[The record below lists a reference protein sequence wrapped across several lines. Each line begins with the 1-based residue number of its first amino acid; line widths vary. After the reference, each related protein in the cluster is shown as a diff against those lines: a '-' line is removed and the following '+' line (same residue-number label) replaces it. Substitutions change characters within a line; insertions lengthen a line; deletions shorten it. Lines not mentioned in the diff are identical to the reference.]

1 MIARPKMI
9 TVLLNIFDAI
19 VRLLPTIYWIISII
33 ISYKKE
39 R

>member
-1 MIARPKMI
+1 MTARPKMI
-9 TVLLNIFDAI
+9 IVLLNIFDAT
-19 VRLLPTIYWIISII
+19 VRLLPTIHWIIAII